1 MKIELTSQQKEAQ
14 SDFARFA
21 REEIEPYADEYDR
34 AEHVPDKLIRQL
46 AQRKYLAGIVP
57 SDWDGAG
64 MDMITYGLLN
74 EEIGHACS
82 SVRSL
87 ITVHDMVA
95 ATILKWGTYKQRM
108 SWLPRLTCGDAIGA
122 FAASEPSVGSDIANV
137 ETVAVRSGDHYLL
150 TGKKK
155 WITFGQIADFFLVLA
170 QCEGKP
176 TTFLVERHTPG
187 LWTKTISGMLG
198 TRASM
203 LAELEFDEC
212 PVPIENM
219 LGRVG
224 FGLLT
229 AVSTGLGLGRYSVAW
244 GCVGIAQAC
253 VDACVEYTN
262 ERRQFGLLLREHQLI
277 QQLLADM
284 ITNVRA
290 ARLLCYQAGYL
301 KDSNDPD
308 EILNTFIAKYFA
320 SRAAMKIAA
329 DAVQIHGANGCGP
342 NYSVQRY
349 FRDAKIMEIIEGTN
363 QIQQITIATHGQES
377 YLAELSGREL
387 IAARA

>member
-1 MKIELTSQQKEAQ
+1 
-14 SDFARFA
+14 
-21 REEIEPYADEYDR
+21 
-34 AEHVPDKLIRQL
+34 
-46 AQRKYLAGIVP
+46 
-57 SDWDGAG
+57 

-95 ATILKWGTYKQRM
+95 ATILKWGTYEQKR

-122 FAASEPSVGSDIANV
+122 FAASEPNVGSDIANI

-155 WITFGQIADFFLVLA
+155 WITYGQIADLFLVLA
-170 QCEGKP
+170 LCEGTP

-198 TRASM
+198 VRASM

-212 PVPIENM
+212 PVPCENM
-219 LGRVG
+219 LGRIG

-262 ERRQFGLLLREHQLI
+262 QRRQFGLLLREHQLI
-277 QQLLADM
+277 QQLMADM

-301 KDSNDPD
+301 KDLNDPD

-387 IAARA
+387 IDARA